1 MRLPNT
7 IKNNLLN
14 DEARMLATLK
24 NYPTTINLLLS
35 ASLIFTLA
43 RAITLPYLV
52 IYLSGTFSLSV
63 ADIGLVIGSTLII
76 GSLLSLYGGFLVD
89 KMSSYRLILAFS
101 GVFTLGFLGTF
112 LARELWL
119 FYSCLVLIN
128 LAYAV
133 IDIAIKSGF
142 GSLLPVTDR
151 SEVFSIKYTLT
162 NIGYA
167 VGPFLGA
174 GMAKLDISLPFL
186 LSAGLGAGF
195 FFIYF
200 VWGNRDLNATDSA
213 QKPVPFLAVGK
224 LLLQDYRLVCFTL
237 GGLLS
242 AVVFGQFTAYL
253 SQYLVVTTTP
263 ESTYQ
268 IISTVVATNALMVIS
283 LQYSIGRKISHR
295 HLNVWLVAGLSMFM
309 IGLAGF
315 ALSTSILLWV
325 ISIAIFTVGE
335 IIVFP
340 AEYMFIDKIAPDNLR
355 GMYYGAQNLSN
366 LGAALGPVLC
376 GVVLATQPPHYIV
389 YMLALFIVAGG
400 LLYFLGASNLSDITD
415 MDSD

>member
-1 MRLPNT
+1 
-7 IKNNLLN
+7 
-14 DEARMLATLK
+14 MLTTLK

-35 ASLIFTLA
+35 ASLILTLA

-52 IYLSGTFSLSV
+52 IYLSGSFSLSV

-89 KMSSYRLILAFS
+89 KMSSHRLILAFS

-174 GMAKLDISLPFL
+174 GMAKLDLSLPFL

-213 QKPVPFLAVGK
+213 QRPVPFLAVGK

-295 HLNVWLVAGLSMFM
+295 HLNLWLVAGLSMFM
-309 IGLAGF
+309 MGLAGF

-376 GVVLATQPPHYIV
+376 GIVLATQPPHYIF

-400 LLYFLGASNLSDITD
+400 MFYFLGASNLSAATD
-415 MDSD
+415 MNPD

>member
-1 MRLPNT
+1 
-7 IKNNLLN
+7 
-14 DEARMLATLK
+14 MLTTLK
-24 NYPTTINLLLS
+24 SYPTTINLLLS
-35 ASLIFTLA
+35 ASLILTLA

-52 IYLSGTFSLSV
+52 IYLSGGFSLSV

-89 KMSSYRLILAFS
+89 KMSSFRLILGFS

-112 LARELWL
+112 LARDLWL

-133 IDIAIKSGF
+133 IDIAVKSGF

-200 VWGNRDLNATDSA
+200 VWGNRDLNATDKT

-224 LLLQDYRLVCFTL
+224 LLLKDYRLVCFTL

-253 SQYLVVTTTP
+253 SQYLVITTTP

-295 HLNVWLVAGLSMFM
+295 HLNLWLAAGLSMFIM
-309 IGLAGF
+309 GLAGF
-315 ALSTSILLWV
+315 ALSTSTLLWV

-376 GVVLATQPPHYIV
+376 GVVLATQPPYYIF
-389 YMLALFIVAGG
+389 YMLVLFIVAGG
-400 LLYFLGASNLSDITD
+400 MFYFLGASNLSATTD
-415 MDSD
+415 MDPD

>member
-1 MRLPNT
+1 
-7 IKNNLLN
+7 
-14 DEARMLATLK
+14 MLTTLK

-35 ASLIFTLA
+35 ASLILTLA

-52 IYLSGTFSLSV
+52 IYLSGSFSLSV

-174 GMAKLDISLPFL
+174 GMAKLDLSLPFL

-268 IISTVVATNALMVIS
+268 IISTVVATNSLMVIS

-295 HLNVWLVAGLSMFM
+295 HLNLWLVAGLSMFM
-309 IGLAGF
+309 MGLAGF

-376 GVVLATQPPHYIV
+376 GIVLATQPPHYIF

-400 LLYFLGASNLSDITD
+400 MFYFLGASNLSATTD
-415 MDSD
+415 MNPD

>member
-1 MRLPNT
+1 
-7 IKNNLLN
+7 
-14 DEARMLATLK
+14 MLTTLK
-24 NYPTTINLLLS
+24 NYPAAIKLLLS
-35 ASLIFTLA
+35 ASFVLTLA

-52 IYLSGTFSLSV
+52 IYLSSGFGLSV

-89 KMSSYRLILAFS
+89 KMSSYRLILGFS
-101 GVFTLGFLGTF
+101 VAFTLGFLGTF
-112 LARELWL
+112 LARDLWL
-119 FYSCLVLIN
+119 FYGCLVLIN

-133 IDIAIKSGF
+133 IEIAVKSGF
-142 GSLLPVTDR
+142 GSLLAVNDR

-162 NIGYA
+162 NVGYA

-174 GMAKLDISLPFL
+174 GLAKLDIGLPFL
-186 LSAGLGAGF
+186 MSAGLGAGF
-195 FFIYF
+195 CGVYFFR
-200 VWGNRDLNATDSA
+200 GNKGVTAIDAA
-213 QKPVPFLAVGK
+213 QNPAPFLAVGK

-237 GGLLS
+237 GGLLT

-263 ESTYQ
+263 ETTYQ
-268 IISTVVATNALMVIS
+268 IISAVVATNALMVIA
-283 LQYSIGRKISHR
+283 LQYAIGRRISQR
-295 HLNVWLVAGLSMFM
+295 HLNLWLAAGLSLFM
-309 IGLAGF
+309 AGVAGF
-315 ALSTSILLWV
+315 ALSTTLLLWV
-325 ISIAIFTVGE
+325 LSMAIFTVGE

-340 AEYMFIDKIAPDNLR
+340 AEYMFIDRIAPDHLR

-376 GVVLATQPPHYIV
+376 GIVLASYPPHCIF

-400 LLYFLGASNLSDITD
+400 VFYFLGASHSKKATG
-415 MDSD
+415 

>member
-1 MRLPNT
+1 
-7 IKNNLLN
+7 
-14 DEARMLATLK
+14 MLTTLK

-35 ASLIFTLA
+35 ASLILTLA

-52 IYLSGTFSLSV
+52 IYLSGSFSLSV
-63 ADIGLVIGSTLII
+63 ADIGLVVGSTLII

-89 KMSSYRLILAFS
+89 KMSSYRLILGFS

-112 LARELWL
+112 LARDLWL

-133 IDIAIKSGF
+133 IDIAVKSGF

-174 GMAKLDISLPFL
+174 AMAKLDISLPFL

-200 VWGNRDLNATDSA
+200 VWGNRYLNATDEV
-213 QKPVPFLAVGK
+213 QQPVPFLAVGK

-253 SQYLVVTTTP
+253 SQYLVVIATP

-283 LQYSIGRKISHR
+283 LQYAIGRRISHR
-295 HLNVWLVAGLSMFM
+295 HLNLWLAAGLSMFM
-309 IGLAGF
+309 MGLAGF
-315 ALSTSILLWV
+315 AQSTSILLWV
-325 ISIAIFTVGE
+325 ISMAIFTVGE

-340 AEYMFIDKIAPDNLR
+340 VEYMFIDRIAPDNLR

-376 GVVLATQPPHYIV
+376 GVVLATQPPHYIF

-400 LLYFLGASNLSDITD
+400 MFYILGATHLSATTD
-415 MDSD
+415 KEPD

>member
-1 MRLPNT
+1 
-7 IKNNLLN
+7 
-14 DEARMLATLK
+14 MLTTLK

-35 ASLIFTLA
+35 ASLILTLA

-52 IYLSGTFSLSV
+52 IYLSGSFSLSV

-174 GMAKLDISLPFL
+174 GMAKLDLSLPFL

-295 HLNVWLVAGLSMFM
+295 HLNLWLVAGLSMFM
-309 IGLAGF
+309 MGLAGF

-376 GVVLATQPPHYIV
+376 GIVLATQPPHYIF

-400 LLYFLGASNLSDITD
+400 MFYFLGASNLSAATD
-415 MDSD
+415 MNPD

>member
-1 MRLPNT
+1 
-7 IKNNLLN
+7 
-14 DEARMLATLK
+14 MLTTLR

-35 ASLIFTLA
+35 ASLILTLA

-52 IYLSGTFSLSV
+52 IYLSGSFSLSV
-63 ADIGLVIGSTLII
+63 ADIGLVVGSTLII

-89 KMSSYRLILAFS
+89 KMSSYRLILGFS

-112 LARELWL
+112 LARDLWL

-133 IDIAIKSGF
+133 IDIAVKSGF

-174 GMAKLDISLPFL
+174 AMAKLDISLPFL

-195 FFIYF
+195 FMIYF
-200 VWGNRDLNATDSA
+200 VWGNRDLNVTDEA
-213 QKPVPFLAVGK
+213 QQPVPFLAVGK

-242 AVVFGQFTAYL
+242 AVVFGQFSAYL
-253 SQYLVVTTTP
+253 SQYLVIIATP

-283 LQYSIGRKISHR
+283 LQYVIGRRISHR
-295 HLNVWLVAGLSMFM
+295 HLNLWLAAGLSMFM
-309 IGLAGF
+309 MGLAGF
-315 ALSTSILLWV
+315 AHSTSILLWV
-325 ISIAIFTVGE
+325 ISMAIFTVGE

-340 AEYMFIDKIAPDNLR
+340 VEYMFIDRIAPDNLR

-376 GVVLATQPPHYIV
+376 GVVLATQPPHYIF

-400 LLYFLGASNLSDITD
+400 MFYILGATHLSATTGKAPD
-415 MDSD
+415 

>member
-1 MRLPNT
+1 
-7 IKNNLLN
+7 
-14 DEARMLATLK
+14 MLTTLK
-24 NYPTTINLLLS
+24 NYPTAIKLLLS
-35 ASLIFTLA
+35 ASFVLTLA

-52 IYLSGTFSLSV
+52 IYLSGSFNLSV

-89 KMSSYRLILAFS
+89 KMSSYRLILGFS
-101 GVFTLGFLGTF
+101 AAFTLGFLGTF
-112 LARELWL
+112 LARDLWL
-119 FYSCLVLIN
+119 FYACLVLIN

-133 IDIAIKSGF
+133 IEIAVKSGF
-142 GSLLPVTDR
+142 GSLLAVSDR

-174 GMAKLDISLPFL
+174 GLAKLDISLPFL
-186 LSAGLGAGF
+186 LSTGLGAGF
-195 FFIYF
+195 CVVYFFRGDKGVTRI
-200 VWGNRDLNATDSA
+200 DAA
-213 QKPVPFLAVGK
+213 HKPAPFLAVGK
-224 LLLQDYRLVCFTL
+224 LLLKDYRLVCFTL

-263 ESTYQ
+263 ESTYR
-268 IISTVVATNALMVIS
+268 IISTVVATNALMVIA
-283 LQYSIGRKISHR
+283 LQYTIGRRISQR
-295 HLNVWLVAGLSMFM
+295 HLNLWLAAGLSLFM
-309 IGLAGF
+309 AGVAGF
-315 ALSTSILLWV
+315 ALSTSLLLWI
-325 ISIAIFTVGE
+325 ISMAIFTVGE

-340 AEYMFIDKIAPDNLR
+340 AEYMFIDRIAPDHLR

-376 GVVLATQPPHYIV
+376 GIVLASYPPHYIF

-400 LLYFLGASNLSDITD
+400 VFYFAGASSAKDIKG
-415 MDSD
+415 

>member
-1 MRLPNT
+1 
-7 IKNNLLN
+7 
-14 DEARMLATLK
+14 MLTTLK
-24 NYPTTINLLLS
+24 NYPAAIKLLLS
-35 ASLIFTLA
+35 ASFVLTLA

-52 IYLSGTFSLSV
+52 IYLSSSFGLSV

-89 KMSSYRLILAFS
+89 KMSSYRLILGFS
-101 GVFTLGFLGTF
+101 VAFTLGFLGTF
-112 LARELWL
+112 LARDLWL
-119 FYSCLVLIN
+119 FYGCLVLIN

-133 IDIAIKSGF
+133 IEIAVKSGF
-142 GSLLPVTDR
+142 GSLLAVNDR

-162 NIGYA
+162 NVGYA

-174 GMAKLDISLPFL
+174 GLAKLNIGLPFL

-195 FFIYF
+195 CGVYFFR
-200 VWGNRDLNATDSA
+200 GNKGVTAIDAA
-213 QKPVPFLAVGK
+213 QNPAPFLAVGK
-224 LLLQDYRLVCFTL
+224 LLLKDYRLVCFTL
-237 GGLLS
+237 GGLLT

-263 ESTYQ
+263 ETTYQ
-268 IISTVVATNALMVIS
+268 IISAVVATNALMVIA
-283 LQYSIGRKISHR
+283 LQYAIGRRISQR
-295 HLNVWLVAGLSMFM
+295 HLNLWLAAGLSLFM
-309 IGLAGF
+309 AGVAGF
-315 ALSTSILLWV
+315 ALSTTLLLWV
-325 ISIAIFTVGE
+325 LSMAIFTVGE

-340 AEYMFIDKIAPDNLR
+340 AEYMFIDRIAPDHLR

-376 GVVLATQPPHYIV
+376 GIVLASYPPHCIF

-400 LLYFLGASNLSDITD
+400 VFYFLGASHSKKATG
-415 MDSD
+415 

>member
-1 MRLPNT
+1 
-7 IKNNLLN
+7 
-14 DEARMLATLK
+14 MLTTLK
-24 NYPTTINLLLS
+24 NYPAAIKLLLS
-35 ASLIFTLA
+35 ASFVLTLA

-52 IYLSGTFSLSV
+52 IYLSSSFGLSV

-89 KMSSYRLILAFS
+89 KMSSYRLILGFS
-101 GVFTLGFLGTF
+101 VAFTLGFLGTF
-112 LARELWL
+112 FARDLWL
-119 FYSCLVLIN
+119 FYGCLVLIN

-133 IDIAIKSGF
+133 IEIAVKSGF
-142 GSLLPVTDR
+142 GSLLAVNDR

-162 NIGYA
+162 NVGYA

-174 GMAKLDISLPFL
+174 GLAKLDIGLPFL

-195 FFIYF
+195 CGVYFFR
-200 VWGNRDLNATDSA
+200 GNTGVTAIDAA
-213 QKPVPFLAVGK
+213 QQPAPFLAVGK
-224 LLLQDYRLVCFTL
+224 LLLKDYRLVCFTL
-237 GGLLS
+237 GGLLT

-263 ESTYQ
+263 ETTYQ
-268 IISTVVATNALMVIS
+268 IISAVVATNALMVIA
-283 LQYSIGRKISHR
+283 LQYAIGRRISQR
-295 HLNVWLVAGLSMFM
+295 HLNLWLAAGLSLFM
-309 IGLAGF
+309 AGVAGF
-315 ALSTSILLWV
+315 ALSTTLLLWV
-325 ISIAIFTVGE
+325 LSMAIFTVGE

-340 AEYMFIDKIAPDNLR
+340 AEYMFIDRIAPDHLR

-376 GVVLATQPPHYIV
+376 GIVLASYPPPFIF

-400 LLYFLGASNLSDITD
+400 VFYFLGASHSKKATG
-415 MDSD
+415 

>member
-1 MRLPNT
+1 
-7 IKNNLLN
+7 
-14 DEARMLATLK
+14 MLTTLK

-35 ASLIFTLA
+35 ASLILTLA

-52 IYLSGTFSLSV
+52 IYLSGSFSLSV
-63 ADIGLVIGSTLII
+63 ADIGLVVGSTLII

-89 KMSSYRLILAFS
+89 KMSSYRLILGFS

-112 LARELWL
+112 LARDLWL

-133 IDIAIKSGF
+133 IDIAVKSGF

-174 GMAKLDISLPFL
+174 AMAKLDISLPFL

-195 FFIYF
+195 FITYF
-200 VWGNRDLNATDSA
+200 VWGNRDLNVTDEA
-213 QKPVPFLAVGK
+213 QQPVPFLAVGK

-242 AVVFGQFTAYL
+242 AVVFGQFSAYL
-253 SQYLVVTTTP
+253 SQYLVVIATP

-283 LQYSIGRKISHR
+283 LQYAIGRRISHR
-295 HLNVWLVAGLSMFM
+295 HLNLWLAAGLGMFM
-309 IGLAGF
+309 MGLAGF
-315 ALSTSILLWV
+315 AQSTSILLWV
-325 ISIAIFTVGE
+325 ISMAIFTVGE

-340 AEYMFIDKIAPDNLR
+340 VEYMFIDRIAPDNLR

-376 GVVLATQPPHYIV
+376 GVVLATQPPHYIF

-400 LLYFLGASNLSDITD
+400 MFYILGATPLSATTD
-415 MDSD
+415 KEPD

>member
-1 MRLPNT
+1 
-7 IKNNLLN
+7 
-14 DEARMLATLK
+14 MLTTLK

-35 ASLIFTLA
+35 ASLILTLA

-52 IYLSGTFSLSV
+52 IYLSGSFSLSV

-174 GMAKLDISLPFL
+174 GMAKLDLSLPFL

-295 HLNVWLVAGLSMFM
+295 HLNLWLVAGLSMFM
-309 IGLAGF
+309 MGLAGF

-376 GVVLATQPPHYIV
+376 GIVLATQPPHYIF

-400 LLYFLGASNLSDITD
+400 MFYFLGASNLSATTD
-415 MDSD
+415 MNPD

>member
-1 MRLPNT
+1 
-7 IKNNLLN
+7 
-14 DEARMLATLK
+14 MLTTLK

-35 ASLIFTLA
+35 ASLILTLA

-52 IYLSGTFSLSV
+52 IYLSGSFSLSV

-89 KMSSYRLILAFS
+89 KMSSRRLILAFS

-174 GMAKLDISLPFL
+174 GMAKLDLSLPFL

-213 QKPVPFLAVGK
+213 QRPVPFLAVGK

-295 HLNVWLVAGLSMFM
+295 HLNLWLVAGLSMFM
-309 IGLAGF
+309 MGLAGF

-376 GVVLATQPPHYIV
+376 GIVLATQPPHYIF

-400 LLYFLGASNLSDITD
+400 MFYFLGASNLSAATD
-415 MDSD
+415 MNPD

>member
-1 MRLPNT
+1 
-7 IKNNLLN
+7 
-14 DEARMLATLK
+14 MLTTLK

-35 ASLIFTLA
+35 ASLILTLA

-52 IYLSGTFSLSV
+52 IYLSGSFSLSV

-174 GMAKLDISLPFL
+174 GMAKLDLSLPFL

-268 IISTVVATNALMVIS
+268 IISTVVATNSLMVIS

-295 HLNVWLVAGLSMFM
+295 HLNLWLVAGLSMFM
-309 IGLAGF
+309 MGLAGF

-340 AEYMFIDKIAPDNLR
+340 TEYMFIDKIAPDNLR

-376 GVVLATQPPHYIV
+376 GIVLATQPPHYIF

-400 LLYFLGASNLSDITD
+400 MFYFLGASNLSATTD
-415 MDSD
+415 MNPD